1 MDEGTQKKT
10 KKKDQDNDTDKNAEK
25 FCFRCFNKGKQKQM
39 QQEYISHGN
48 EKFTLQWNKQTA
60 Y

>member
-1 MDEGTQKKT
+1 MTPT
-10 KKKDQDNDTDKNAEK
+10 RNAEK